1 MPRRTFSLRAVALG
15 ALAPLVLAGCASNA
29 PAADAGTLTVESSAD
44 SCTVS
49 AAEVPS
55 GTLTFAVTN
64 TGTETTEFYLLAEDG
79 VEVVGEVENIGPGLT
94 RELVVQAAPGSYWT
108 VCKPGMTGDGLRS
121 ELTVTDAATAVGP
134 SGGADDAPAASEAA
148 YLDHVR
154 EGVAALVTGTGEFA
168 AA

>member
-1 MPRRTFSLRAVALG
+1 MPRRALTPRAVALG
-15 ALAPLVLAGCASNA
+15 ALAPLVLAGCASSA

-44 SCTVS
+44 TCTVS

-64 TGTETTEFYLLAEDG
+64 TGTETTELYLLAEDG

-121 ELTVTDAATAVGP
+121 ELTVTDAGTAVGAA
-134 SGGADDAPAASEAA
+134 GAADHDLAASDAASRDDVRDEVAAPA
-148 YLDHVR
+148 L
-154 EGVAALVTGTGEFA
+154 
-168 AA
+168 